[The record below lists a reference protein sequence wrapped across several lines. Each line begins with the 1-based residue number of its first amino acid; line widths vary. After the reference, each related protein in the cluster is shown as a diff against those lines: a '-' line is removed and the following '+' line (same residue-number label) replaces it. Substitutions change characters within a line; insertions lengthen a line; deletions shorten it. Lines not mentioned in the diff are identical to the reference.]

1 MKYVKQDRDQVIIFP
16 ASLLNVAQVQSVEAQ
31 LPQAIN
37 IMSIS
42 PIVRKEEDVN
52 DGKEDNQS
60 DGGSDDDDGVDYTE
74 GDTGEGDEDDE
85 DEDEED

>member
-1 MKYVKQDRDQVIIFP
+1 MN
-16 ASLLNVAQVQSVEAQ
+16 AAQVQSVEAQ

-52 DGKEDNQS
+52 NDKEDKQRN
-60 DGGSDDDDGVDYTE
+60 GGDDDDDGVEYTE
-74 GDTGEGDEDDE
+74 GDTEEGDEDS
-85 DEDEED
+85 EDEEDWVSAAEDEPANKDT